1 MQDRFRTENLARQAP
16 LILLAAAALVSAAL
30 LISYGARLSFIA
42 DDWELLVRRHGL
54 SADLFFEPY
63 AEHIVVAPTLVW
75 KLLLGLFGMGSAT
88 PFYVVSIAAFV
99 LSAILLF
106 AYARSRV
113 GDWLALLAAILVL
126 FLGAAF
132 EDLLLASQIGY
143 FGSMAAGLGVL
154 LALDRE
160 DDGGDRL
167 ACALLVVAVAFS
179 SLGLIFV
186 AGASADLLLGRR
198 PRARRLYVALLP
210 LALWGLW
217 WAGWGHDAESHLS
230 ADNLRGVPDYVSDAA
245 AAGFTSLFGLATGDG
260 SEPEQPH
267 LIWGRLAL
275 IGVVILGAVKV
286 ARERRVSRG
295 LAVVLVLALA
305 LWVVAALNR
314 SPERFPT
321 SSRYQYPS
329 AIFILLVA
337 AELLRGVRV
346 PPPLVVAAAA
356 GTVLAAAGGIS
367 LMNRELTERWEP
379 AADAIR
385 YSLAAVEI
393 AGPSADPAFPVSFP
407 PRVTVSANR
416 YLDAVSD
423 HGSPAFDEAELA
435 ARPPEERLSADLTLA
450 SALGLALVA
459 PSPSERNL
467 RCQDLEASPAGG
479 TGVTLLPGSFT
490 LDNRGM
496 APVEVLLSRFADE
509 FSVDMGA
516 LPTGVETSLTIPAD
530 RSDRPWSLGLRGEGP
545 VRLCTT
551 EPG

>member
-1 MQDRFRTENLARQAP
+1 MRDHLRTENLVRHAP
-16 LILLAAAALVSAAL
+16 VILLAAAAVASAVL
-30 LISYGARLSFIA
+30 LISYDSRLTFIS

-54 SADLFFEPY
+54 SADLLFEPY
-63 AEHIVVAPTLVW
+63 AEHIVVGPTLVW
-75 KLLLGLFGMGSAT
+75 KLLLAVFGMGSAM
-88 PFYVVSIAAFV
+88 PFYLVSISAFV
-99 LSAILLF
+99 LSAVLLF
-106 AYARSRV
+106 AYARSRA
-113 GDWLALLAAILVL
+113 GDWLALLAAVLVL

-160 DDGGDRL
+160 SDGGDHA
-167 ACALLVVAVAFS
+167 ACALLAVSIAFS

-186 AGASADLLLGRR
+186 AGALADVLRGRR
-198 PRARRLYVALLP
+198 PRARRAYVPLLP
-210 LALWGLW
+210 LAFYGLW
-217 WAGWGHDAESHLS
+217 WAGWGHDAESHLG
-230 ADNLRGVPDYVSDAA
+230 ADNLRHVPGYVFDAA
-245 AAGFTSLFGLATGDG
+245 AAGFTSIFGLATGDG
-260 SEPEQPH
+260 SEPDQPH
-267 LIWGRLAL
+267 LIWGKLAL
-275 IGVVILGAVKV
+275 VGVVILGAVKL

-329 AIFILLVA
+329 AIFILLIA

-346 PPPLVVAAAA
+346 PRPLVAAAAA
-356 GTVLAAAGGIS
+356 GTVLAAVGGVS
-367 LMNRELTERWEP
+367 LMHRELTERWEP

-393 AGPSADPAFPVSFP
+393 AGPGADPAFPVSFP
-407 PRVTVSANR
+407 PRVTVSAER
-416 YLDAVSD
+416 YLDAVAD

-435 ARPPEERLSADLTLA
+435 ARPPEERLAADLTLA
-450 SALGLALVA
+450 SALGLALVT
-459 PSPSERNL
+459 PEPTER
-467 RCQDLEASPAGG
+467 RIQCQDLEASPDGG
-479 TGVTLLPGSFT
+479 TGVTLLRGGFT
-490 LDNRGM
+490 LENRGSL
-496 APVEVLLSRFADE
+496 PVEVLLSRFADE
-509 FSVDMGA
+509 FSVGLGP
-516 LPTGVETSLTIPAD
+516 LPAGIETSLEIPVD
-530 RSDRPWSLGLRGEGP
+530 RSTRPWNLGLRGEGS

>member
-1 MQDRFRTENLARQAP
+1 MRDRFRTENLARQAP
-16 LILLAAAALVSAAL
+16 TILLAAAALVSAGL
-30 LISYGARLSFIA
+30 LISYGARLSFIS

-54 SADLFFEPY
+54 SAGLFFEPY
-63 AEHIVVAPTLVW
+63 AEHILVGPTLVW

-88 PFYVVSIAAFV
+88 PFYAVSIATFV

-113 GDWLALLAAILVL
+113 GDWLALLAAVLVL

-160 DDGGDRL
+160 SEDGDRV
-167 ACALLVVAVAFS
+167 ACALLVVSIAFS

-186 AGASADLLLGRR
+186 AGAFADLLLGRR
-198 PRARRLYVALLP
+198 PRERRLYIPLLP

-230 ADNLRGVPDYVSDAA
+230 ADNLRGVPSYVFDAA

-260 SEPEQPH
+260 SEPDQPH

-329 AIFILLVA
+329 AVFILLVA
-337 AELLRGVRV
+337 AELLRGVKV

-356 GTVLAAAGGIS
+356 GTFLAAVGGVS

-379 AADAIR
+379 ATDAIR

-407 PRVTVSANR
+407 PRVTVSADR

-435 ARPPEERLSADLTLA
+435 GRPPEERLAADLTLA
-450 SALGLALVA
+450 SALGLALV
-459 PSPSERNL
+459 SPEPGERVL
-467 RCQDLEASPAGG
+467 RCQDLQASAEGG
-479 TGVTLLPGSFT
+479 TGVTLLQGGFT
-490 LDNRGM
+490 LNNRGA

-509 FSVDMGA
+509 FSVDMGP
-516 LPTGVETSLTIPAD
+516 LPAGVETSLTIPAD
-530 RSDRPWSLGLRGEGP
+530 RSDRPWNLGLRGQGP